1 MEQNESNV
9 WFIFALVIL
18 FAAFIIFAF
27 WLVRWQFN
35 RADRLLENWASE
47 NEYRIL
53 EKRDANFGDGP
64 TGTRQSSSQ
73 VKYRIVVADG
83 NNQRRS
89 GLAVVGSKSAGTLSD
104 EVTVNWDE

>member
-1 MEQNESNV
+1 MEQNESNG

-18 FAAFIIFAF
+18 FVAFIVFAF

-35 RADRLLENWASE
+35 RADRLLENWASK

-53 EKRDANFGDGP
+53 EKRNANIGDGP

-73 VKYRIVVADG
+73 VKYRIVIVDRS
-83 NNQRRS
+83 NQRKS
-89 GLAVVGSKSAGTLSD
+89 GMAIVGSKNTGTLSD
-104 EVTVNWDE
+104 EVIVNWDE